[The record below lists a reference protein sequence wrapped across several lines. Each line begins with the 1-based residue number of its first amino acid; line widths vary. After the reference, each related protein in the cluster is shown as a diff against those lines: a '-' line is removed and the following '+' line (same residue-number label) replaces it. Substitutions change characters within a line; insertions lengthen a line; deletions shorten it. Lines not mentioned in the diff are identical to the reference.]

1 MSHFA
6 LTFSITFLQGIGV
19 EMERLAA
26 KMGGTVKWP
35 YNDSE
40 CLDAE
45 FFKVKKK
52 QNWKSDWT
60 RKCISNRY
68 FFLFQIVADH
78 LIKESGVRPIL
89 HCYAVEAIMDND
101 TIKGIITESKSGRQA
116 ILADRVI
123 DCTGDAD
130 VAYLAG
136 AEYRYVPCT
145 DLLTNL
151 FGHSVHRNSMEIWDK
166 SPIFLFI
173 EWRRKPKVWEWR
185 KFLIALE

>member
-1 MSHFA
+1 
-6 LTFSITFLQGIGV
+6 
-19 EMERLAA
+19 MERLAA

-45 FFKVKKK
+45 FFKVTLLI
-52 QNWKSDWT
+52 QP
-60 RKCISNRY
+60 CIFARHKMYSI
-68 FFLFQIVADH
+68 LQIVADH

-101 TIKGIITESKSGRQA
+101 VIKGIITESKSGRKA

-136 AEYRYVPCT
+136 AEYRQVFQFYSSTIQGISIKLVYDRILIIP
-145 DLLTNL
+145 
-151 FGHSVHRNSMEIWDK
+151 K
-166 SPIFLFI
+166 STEKIF
-173 EWRRKPKVWEWR
+173 
-185 KFLIALE
+185 